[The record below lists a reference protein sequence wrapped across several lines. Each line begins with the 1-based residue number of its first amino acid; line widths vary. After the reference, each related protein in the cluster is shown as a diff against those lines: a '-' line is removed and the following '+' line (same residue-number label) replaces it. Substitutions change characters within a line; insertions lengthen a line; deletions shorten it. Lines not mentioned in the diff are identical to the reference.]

1 MHEYQIK
8 LPMRYVPKSLTVSD
22 KNKQIKQLSISKQLY
37 KKGRFYTRTKMGS
50 YKNKQSK
57 HIINARKIYNIK
69 NITPNKELARATGCS
84 LQALKKIVNKGA
96 GAYYSSGSRPNQ
108 TAISWGLARLASSI
122 TAGKS
127 ATIDY
132 DILNKGCDH
141 NKPAFRFAKKSIR
154 KYGTGHSKTKKYIFY
169 KK

>member
-1 MHEYQIK
+1 MSEYKI
-8 LPMRYVPKSLTVSD
+8 PMRYVPKSLTVSD
-22 KNKQIKQLSISKQLY
+22 KNKQINQLSISKKLY
-37 KKGRFYTRTKMGS
+37 KKGKFYTRTKMGS

-57 HIINARKIYNIK
+57 HIINARRIYNIQ
-69 NITPNKELARATGCS
+69 NITPNAELARATGCS

-127 ATIDY
+127 AAIDFH
-132 DILNKGCDH
+132 ILNKGCDH

-154 KYGTGHSKTKKYIFY
+154 KYATGHSASKKYFF
-169 KK
+169 